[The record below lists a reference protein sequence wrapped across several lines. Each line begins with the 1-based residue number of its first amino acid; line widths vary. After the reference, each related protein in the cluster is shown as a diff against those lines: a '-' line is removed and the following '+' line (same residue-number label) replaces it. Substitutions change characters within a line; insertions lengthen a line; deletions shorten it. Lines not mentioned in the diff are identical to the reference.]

1 MKVKFN
7 NGNPVI
13 LCENCSKILK
23 QYNGEN
29 VKDDEVENL
38 LFVCSDK
45 CADEYIEKIK
55 RKIIIINK

>member
-23 QYNGEN
+23 QYKGEN

>member
-23 QYNGEN
+23 QYKGEN
-29 VKDDEVENL
+29 VKESNIENL
-38 LFVCSDK
+38 LYFCSDE
-45 CADEYIEKIK
+45 CSQEYIKKLE
-55 RKIIIINK
+55 RKMIIINK

>member
-23 QYNGEN
+23 QYKGEN
-29 VKDDEVENL
+29 VKDDGIESL
-38 LFVCSDK
+38 LYFCSDE
-45 CADEYIEKIK
+45 CYQEYLKNLE
-55 RKIIIINK
+55 RKMIIINK

>member
-23 QYNGEN
+23 QYKGEN
-29 VKDDEVENL
+29 IKEDGSIENL
-38 LFVCSDK
+38 LYFCSDK
-45 CADEYIEKIK
+45 CSEEYLEKIK
-55 RKIIIINK
+55 IKNIINK